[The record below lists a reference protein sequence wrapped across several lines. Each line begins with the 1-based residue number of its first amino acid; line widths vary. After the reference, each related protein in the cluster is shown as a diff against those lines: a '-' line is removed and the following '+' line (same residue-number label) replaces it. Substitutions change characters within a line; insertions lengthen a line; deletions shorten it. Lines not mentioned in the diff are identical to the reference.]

1 MMMMYDLLL
10 LIAGLKLQS
19 FKKDG
24 CSPSSVI
31 KIVKMKYNRIDI
43 NDLFQPHLKCTLQF
57 FQSPLHHVHDFL
69 LQHYFTQVNSFSCSC

>member
-1 MMMMYDLLL
+1 MMMMYGLLL

-43 NDLFQPHLKCTLQF
+43 NW
-57 FQSPLHHVHDFL
+57 
-69 LQHYFTQVNSFSCSC
+69 